1 MENLIY
7 TIEEIN
13 VFVDILKNKFNM
25 NFEFDNLSSDEIDK
39 HRQYLYIVRKITHA
53 TRDNNI
59 LSKANL
65 IDELNN
71 EKIKYTD
78 SGEENLHC
86 IEVINEFINI
96 LNA

>member
-7 TIEEIN
+7 TIDEIN
-13 VFVDILKNKFNM
+13 VFIDILKNKFNM
-25 NFEFDNLSSDEIDK
+25 NFEFDNMSSYEIDK
-39 HRQYLYIVRKITHA
+39 HRQYLDIVRKITHT

-78 SGEENLHC
+78 SGEEKLHC
-86 IEVINEFINI
+86 IEAINEFINI